1 MLFCSLDNNIEKG
14 VLITTGSFSKSAREE
29 ASAPGKK
36 QIDLMDGND
45 FMDKLAEYN
54 IGLAPRMEYDIDE
67 GFFSSIS
74 DETEEA

>member
-1 MLFCSLDNNIEKG
+1 M
-14 VLITTGSFSKSAREE
+14 VLISSFSKSAREE

-54 IGLAPRMEYDIDE
+54 IGLTPRIEYDIDE
-67 GFFSSIS
+67 EFFAAIAE
-74 DETEEA
+74 DEVES